1 MKKTEE
7 KPVEIKEKPAEEE
20 DEKDWEEDSEEEN
33 LNPNQV
39 KLEELLDD
47 LKLDDDD
54 NDPNIVKENE
64 LNVDDFIKQ
73 MEKVKIS
80 KE

>member
-7 KPVEIKEKPAEEE
+7 KPVEIKEKPAEE
-20 DEKDWEEDSEEEN
+20 DEKDWEEDTEEEN
-33 LNPNQV
+33 VNPNQV

>member
-20 DEKDWEEDSEEEN
+20 DETDWEEDTEEEN
-33 LNPNQV
+33 VNPNQV

-73 MEKVKIS
+73 MEKVTIS